1 LSLSSA
7 WLAPLNR
14 GSLNSA
20 HIHGT
25 DVPVEEPST
34 ASKAELTAPKCDFR
48 YAPKADINGS
58 PLHVPTGDIEMK
70 EVAIECANYVFFLP
84 PTLAM
89 VASRVIGQLQR
100 AYPHPGLTL

>member
-1 LSLSSA
+1 MECPARRTSA
-7 WLAPLNR
+7 IP
-14 GSLNSA
+14 
-20 HIHGT
+20 
-25 DVPVEEPST
+25 
-34 ASKAELTAPKCDFR
+34 
-48 YAPKADINGS
+48 PKADADRETS
-58 PLHVPTGDIEMK
+58 EKTGDIEMK

>member
-1 LSLSSA
+1 MHCT
-7 WLAPLNR
+7 NFDKKD
-14 GSLNSA
+14 
-20 HIHGT
+20 HIQVHGT

-34 ASKAELTAPKCDFR
+34 AS
-48 YAPKADINGS
+48 
-58 PLHVPTGDIEMK
+58 TGDIEMK
-70 EVAIECANYVFFLP
+70 RGRHRMCQLCIFLP